1 MKIPQKVKVGGK
13 TYQVEITNR
22 LDLGNVNYSGE
33 VNYQDLIIRI
43 CPQAQQKMEGD
54 FLHELC
60 HAIYNHPWDNLILNS
75 GTEKIKHLALHAK
88 KKRTRKKNFHRL
100 RKRFMK
106 LLSG

>member
-13 TYQVEITNR
+13 TYQVEITDR

-60 HAIYNHPWDNLILNS
+60 HAIYNHLGYNDHDEKKIEELASALYMVIQDNPEMFERS
-75 GTEKIKHLALHAK
+75 VEDGKPSDTGTD
-88 KKRTRKKNFHRL
+88 
-100 RKRFMK
+100 
-106 LLSG
+106 